1 MRSIPGFILRMLI
14 AALLYMMFHFG
25 FYVGISHVT
34 LDNQTHL
41 LTNFDTSIPFKPI
54 WIIAYV
60 SMYMIPIIPMFA
72 KWSWGDM
79 KRYGEALLVIYAITF
94 PLFLLMPSS
103 YPWPDLSGNGLL
115 MSFTRLMFSL
125 DNPNNTFPSLHISM
139 PVLVTIIY
147 WSRNKPMSVA
157 LLAWSILIGLS
168 VLFVK
173 KHYIIDIPGGV
184 LVATAAY
191 FLGYKY
197 QIITRGLYFVK
208 DRIFSKGS
216 GFSAG
221 VEILPRLAGLR
232 VRVNKVPQLKLVLKE
247 LIVHKESH
255 SLWSHSENNN

>member
-1 MRSIPGFILRMLI
+1 MKLPPSLAVKLLMIS
-14 AALLYMMFHFG
+14 LLYMIFHFG

-60 SMYMIPIIPMFA
+60 SMYLIPIIPMFA
-72 KWSWGDM
+72 KWSRGDM
-79 KRYGEALLVIYAITF
+79 QRYGEALLVIYAITF
-94 PLFLLMPSS
+94 PLFLLVPSS
-103 YPWPDLSGNGLL
+103 YPWPDLSGEGLL

-147 WSRNKPMSVA
+147 WSRNKPMSVV
-157 LLAWSILIGLS
+157 LLAWSILVGLS

-184 LVATAAY
+184 LVAIAAY
-191 FLGYKY
+191 FLGYK
-197 QIITRGLYFVK
+197 
-208 DRIFSKGS
+208 
-216 GFSAG
+216 
-221 VEILPRLAGLR
+221 
-232 VRVNKVPQLKLVLKE
+232 
-247 LIVHKESH
+247 
-255 SLWSHSENNN
+255 